1 MGLGYNTRA
10 KKLISSWFLSLFPR
24 YCVMSA
30 HETIDKHT
38 IFVFVDTEPTE
49 DIETMKKILALDEV
63 IDVHIVSGQYDLL
76 VVLELSLHG
85 TAIFTSVQEVAQK
98 AIQKIRKISGVRDTS
113 TLVPFVSLT
122 KRVG

>member
-1 MGLGYNTRA
+1 
-10 KKLISSWFLSLFPR
+10 
-24 YCVMSA
+24 MSA